1 MRGDQKPSERGV
13 MEMGRIQTS
22 VIRVQD
28 SELGKG
34 SP

>member
-13 MEMGRIQTS
+13 MEKMGRIQTS

-28 SELGKG
+28 SGLV
-34 SP
+34 